1 MPPSASTQS
10 ADTSPAD
17 ARSRLLRLQ
26 AERLEAADAGLDPAS
41 RYRRHLDAA
50 IADARTGYVT
60 AAVTEIAALR
70 AALGA
75 ALQG

>member
-1 MPPSASTQS
+1 MPPSASTQR

-17 ARSRLLRLQ
+17 ARARLLRLQ

-50 IADARTGYVT
+50 VADARTAYVT

-75 ALQG
+75 APQG